1 MNQHMASPSSRSQS
15 PVSPSRSREL
25 SLRSSRLTL
34 QVRIRGQSGP
44 ACQVTCTGLEDAI
57 HFAQAQFPA
66 FAERNPW
73 LALDSLQ
80 HQIWILLD
88 PETES
93 TR

>member
-1 MNQHMASPSSRSQS
+1 MSRLAVPFPRALTSFK
-15 PVSPSRSREL
+15 PLHAAGADPGPERSRL
-25 SLRSSRLTL
+25 SGYLS
-34 QVRIRGQSGP
+34 
-44 ACQVTCTGLEDAI
+44 GLEDAI